1 MTTSAITSIT
11 SRLLYHSDAGT
22 ALGRQLMAGYVRHS
36 QGLQQPRVFGRYAL
50 VYLLNGSGWYW
61 DAAHGRHAVRPG
73 DVILVFPDIG
83 HTYGPGKGRQW
94 TEFYCVFDGPAFD
107 LLRAQGVL
115 DPARP
120 LLHLE
125 PLERWLRQLEAVAAQ
140 PPAWSEPERLRQVS
154 AFLHWLIGIL
164 SQRAAPAHTDVEPLW
179 LSQARGALETNLDQ
193 ALNLNDVAG
202 AAGLAYESFRK
213 QFQRQTG
220 ISPARYRAIRRIE
233 AARAMLQNADL
244 TLESVASQL
253 GFTDAFHLSRR
264 FKQHF
269 GLSPRAWRRGGER

>member
-1 MTTSAITSIT
+1 MPAVASIT
-11 SRLLYHSDAGT
+11 SRLLYHSDAGS

-50 VYLLNGSGWYW
+50 VYLLYGSGWYW
-61 DAAHGRHAVRPG
+61 DAVHGRHAVKPG

-83 HTYGPGKGRQW
+83 HTYGPGKGERW

-125 PLERWLRQLEAVAAQ
+125 PIERWLRQLEAVAAQ
-140 PPAWSEPERLRQVS
+140 PPAWSEPERLRQVG
-154 AFLHWLIGIL
+154 AFWHWLIGAL
-164 SQRAAPAHTDVEPLW
+164 SQRSPLSHADEDPAW
-179 LSQARGALETNLDQ
+179 LLQARGALETNLDQ
-193 ALNLNDVAG
+193 ALDLNDVAR
-202 AAGLAYESFRK
+202 AAGLSYENFRK

-220 ISPARYRAIRRIE
+220 VSPARYRAIRKIE

-253 GFTDAFHLSRR
+253 GYTDAFHLSRR

-269 GLSPRAWRRGGER
+269 GVSPRVWRSGRQ